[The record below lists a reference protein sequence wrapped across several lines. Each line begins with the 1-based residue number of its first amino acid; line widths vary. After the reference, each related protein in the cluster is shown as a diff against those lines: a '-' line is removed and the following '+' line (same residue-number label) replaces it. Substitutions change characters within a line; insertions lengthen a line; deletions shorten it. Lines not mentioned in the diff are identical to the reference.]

1 MMKFFSIVGKAL
13 CAFFLLFA
21 ACGTIIAEAVQ
32 APWMQKIPVID
43 GKFDAAEWQD
53 ALVWK
58 RSISGKN
65 KLLALRNTLF
75 YFGCD
80 GKNLYLA
87 QQSELKPSYIQ
98 AEEKRCWEITLL
110 PPGGKQVSFAI
121 EPGKSGKLP
130 AGAVVKYG
138 TAKGFWHVELAIPL
152 SSFNGKDLANG
163 VWGVQMVRKWNI
175 PGEKA
180 MWHLPTAKE
189 PLAQIRIVPKGVLC
203 NLVDM
208 INHTKLASWR
218 LTWQIKNTL
227 DKPVTLRWTAD
238 VKSLEAPVN
247 RAKNITLAPGASEE
261 VVMQSIFMP
270 GTYRTFTAE
279 VKNAADNTVYWQRKF
294 SWNFAQAKKWFDPDP
309 PLQLHYAVHPTAQTL
324 RVRVFCRNA
333 KKFANVAKAEVLV
346 THESGKVVA
355 RKALTKRANKDW
367 FSYWNEP
374 EMKNWPLGKYTLTV
388 KATGK
393 DGKNQE
399 LKGSFGRHKFEWENN
414 KLGKSEQYIPPFKPL
429 KVKNNEIHALLTG
442 YRRSGVFW
450 DAVYAQD
457 KNILAAPIE
466 LKINGE
472 TFKSITT
479 RQVKA
484 PFGHVIFETDFI
496 YKDLKLTAVHDYDYD
511 GMCKVTLK
519 FTPVKPVKIDSMYF
533 DIDLKK
539 EYVTLYSAMGARLR
553 NNFHGWVPEKE
564 GLVWDSLRGRVLN
577 PLLKGFRPYIWVGE
591 QYKGFC
597 WFAETPH
604 NWSIDPSKPAQTL
617 MVEKSAVRVRINL
630 VNKPV
635 TRDKK
640 FDIVMGFQPTPVKPQ
655 PKVAAMPGLVHR
667 VKFVPRSKYRNII
680 ASYIYMCMRYE
691 DGMLSVPPN
700 NDWSFLEYVAA
711 DKWKTPAEAQAFALD
726 YVKRNKLDQ
735 SEYRS
740 IYDYSPALS
749 KNLHLSMRA
758 FCEVYRP
765 SNVRIQYQNPRAVAP
780 NSKEFDMY
788 SDEWSL
794 WETRPPSLER
804 MSHFGCDPTDKLTDF
819 MLYNLRK
826 LYKYGFTGI
835 YYDNIFDTPCYNVAK
850 GPAIEVEPGKIMPYY
865 PLFEMRELLKR
876 SALFL
881 HEEGRYL
888 GGYPLLE
895 SHITDTVMIPLV
907 SFNAVTLDWEMN
919 FGSDPYPR
927 RFSQPYILT
936 NTVGTQTGTLGA
948 TIIQRDKTVPGDV
961 IERSVLAVQF
971 ANNLMSGKLYA
982 TPGMFY
988 QNAINYIFDFGY
1000 EAEGTVIYPGYLKN
1014 NPVKINNKDVLAT
1027 VVKRKDGEVLLMI
1040 GNVGKKAVKA
1050 TFDLG
1055 KFASG
1060 TIYDAE
1066 SKTII
1071 GKGNRFTLPVEKYS
1085 YRLIQVGKAP
1095 ANAQKLSGVANWNK
1109 ATRAVLEHTAE
1120 SLIIKDI
1127 KKDHYIVNNT
1137 LQLDTNKINT
1147 ITIEYRARGIAGKT
1161 NGQLYFA
1168 KDKQKFGSPLFFR
1181 LPSLKS
1187 DDVYRTITIK
1197 TAKNPEWKKLGKV
1210 TAIRLDMMDQ
1220 APGVIEIKDIKFQ

>member
-1 MMKFFSIVGKAL
+1 
-13 CAFFLLFA
+13 
-21 ACGTIIAEAVQ
+21 
-32 APWMQKIPVID
+32 
-43 GKFDAAEWQD
+43 
-53 ALVWK
+53 
-58 RSISGKN
+58 
-65 KLLALRNTLF
+65 
-75 YFGCD
+75 
-80 GKNLYLA
+80 
-87 QQSELKPSYIQ
+87 
-98 AEEKRCWEITLL
+98 
-110 PPGGKQVSFAI
+110 
-121 EPGKSGKLP
+121 
-130 AGAVVKYG
+130 
-138 TAKGFWHVELAIPL
+138 
-152 SSFNGKDLANG
+152 
-163 VWGVQMVRKWNI
+163 
-175 PGEKA
+175 
-180 MWHLPTAKE
+180 
-189 PLAQIRIVPKGVLC
+189 
-203 NLVDM
+203 
-208 INHTKLASWR
+208 
-218 LTWQIKNTL
+218 
-227 DKPVTLRWTAD
+227 
-238 VKSLEAPVN
+238 
-247 RAKNITLAPGASEE
+247 
-261 VVMQSIFMP
+261 
-270 GTYRTFTAE
+270 
-279 VKNAADNTVYWQRKF
+279 
-294 SWNFAQAKKWFDPDP
+294 
-309 PLQLHYAVHPTAQTL
+309 
-324 RVRVFCRNA
+324 
-333 KKFANVAKAEVLV
+333 
-346 THESGKVVA
+346 
-355 RKALTKRANKDW
+355 
-367 FSYWNEP
+367 
-374 EMKNWPLGKYTLTV
+374 
-388 KATGK
+388 
-393 DGKNQE
+393 
-399 LKGSFGRHKFEWENN
+399 
-414 KLGKSEQYIPPFKPL
+414 
-429 KVKNNEIHALLTG
+429 
-442 YRRSGVFW
+442 
-450 DAVYAQD
+450 
-457 KNILAAPIE
+457 
-466 LKINGE
+466 
-472 TFKSITT
+472 
-479 RQVKA
+479 
-484 PFGHVIFETDFI
+484 
-496 YKDLKLTAVHDYDYD
+496 
-511 GMCKVTLK
+511 
-519 FTPVKPVKIDSMYF
+519 
-533 DIDLKK
+533 
-539 EYVTLYSAMGARLR
+539 
-553 NNFHGWVPEKE
+553 
-564 GLVWDSLRGRVLN
+564 
-577 PLLKGFRPYIWVGE
+577 
-591 QYKGFC
+591 
-597 WFAETPH
+597 
-604 NWSIDPSKPAQTL
+604 
-617 MVEKSAVRVRINL
+617 
-630 VNKPV
+630 
-635 TRDKK
+635 
-640 FDIVMGFQPTPVKPQ
+640 
-655 PKVAAMPGLVHR
+655 
-667 VKFVPRSKYRNII
+667 
-680 ASYIYMCMRYE
+680 
-691 DGMLSVPPN
+691 
-700 NDWSFLEYVAA
+700 
-711 DKWKTPAEAQAFALD
+711 
-726 YVKRNKLDQ
+726 
-735 SEYRS
+735 
-740 IYDYSPALS
+740 
-749 KNLHLSMRA
+749 MRA

-1014 NPVKINNKDVLAT
+1014 NPVKINNKEVLAT

-1055 KFASG
+1055 NFASG

-1095 ANAQKLSGVANWNK
+1095 ANAQNLSGIANWNK

-1137 LQLDTNKINT
+1137 LQLDTNKIST

-1168 KDKQKFGSPLFFR
+1168 KDKQKFGSPRIFR